1 MQPKKNPKFDL
12 ERKRGLYLQLGFII
26 ALLLVF
32 IAFEY
37 KSYDNSDSSLGKLKL
52 DDLDSKF
59 EVYINEKRNES
70 LLNKEQ
76 LRLQIKSIKGTK
88 DGDPFVLTTLDGY
101 QPLVEGQNIFDIIS
115 PALLTIKDGVIDSI
129 HS

>member
-1 MQPKKNPKFDL
+1 MLLTVKRSIGVEIIVDASFKKDYIGLLNQLITQCDQKISEFD
-12 ERKRGLYLQLGFII
+12 
-26 ALLLVF
+26 
-32 IAFEY
+32 
-37 KSYDNSDSSLGKLKL
+37 DMLKL

-88 DGDPFVLTTLDGY
+88 DGDPFLLTTLDGY

>member
-1 MQPKKNPKFDL
+1 MSLTVKRSIGVEIIVDASFKKEYIGLLNQLITQCDQKISEFDDML
-12 ERKRGLYLQLGFII
+12 E
-26 ALLLVF
+26 
-32 IAFEY
+32 
-37 KSYDNSDSSLGKLKL
+37 L
-52 DDLDSKF
+52 DDLDPKF
-59 EVYINEKRNES
+59 QVYINEKRNES

-76 LRLQIKSIKGTK
+76 LRIQIKSIKVTK
-88 DGDPFVLTTLDGY
+88 DGEPFLLTTLDGY

>member
-1 MQPKKNPKFDL
+1 MSLTVKRSIGVEIIVDASFKKDYIGLLNQLITQCDQKISEFD
-12 ERKRGLYLQLGFII
+12 
-26 ALLLVF
+26 
-32 IAFEY
+32 
-37 KSYDNSDSSLGKLKL
+37 DMLKL

-88 DGDPFVLTTLDGY
+88 DGDPFLLTTLDGY

>member
-1 MQPKKNPKFDL
+1 VSLTAKRSIGVEIIVDASFKKEYIGLLNQLISQCDQKISEFD
-12 ERKRGLYLQLGFII
+12 EM
-26 ALLLVF
+26 
-32 IAFEY
+32 
-37 KSYDNSDSSLGKLKL
+37 LKL
-52 DDLDSKF
+52 DDLDPKF

-88 DGDPFVLTTLDGY
+88 DGDPFLLTTLDGY

>member
-1 MQPKKNPKFDL
+1 M
-12 ERKRGLYLQLGFII
+12 
-26 ALLLVF
+26 
-32 IAFEY
+32 
-37 KSYDNSDSSLGKLKL
+37 
-52 DDLDSKF
+52 
-59 EVYINEKRNES
+59 YINEKRNES

-88 DGDPFVLTTLDGY
+88 DGDPFLLTTLDGY
-101 QPLVEGQNIFDIIS
+101 QPLVEGQNIFDSIS

>member
-1 MQPKKNPKFDL
+1 MSLTVKRSIGVEIIVDASFKKEYIGLLNQLITQCDQKISEFD
-12 ERKRGLYLQLGFII
+12 EM
-26 ALLLVF
+26 
-32 IAFEY
+32 
-37 KSYDNSDSSLGKLKL
+37 LKL
-52 DDLDSKF
+52 DDLDPKF

-88 DGDPFVLTTLDGY
+88 DGDPFLLTTLDGY

>member
-1 MQPKKNPKFDL
+1 MSLTVKRSIGVEIIVDASFKKEYIGLLNQLMTQCDQKISEFD
-12 ERKRGLYLQLGFII
+12 EM
-26 ALLLVF
+26 
-32 IAFEY
+32 
-37 KSYDNSDSSLGKLKL
+37 LKL
-52 DDLDSKF
+52 DDLDPKF

-88 DGDPFVLTTLDGY
+88 DGDPFLLTTLDGY